1 MIRRAIAGLV
11 LAWVLAASGPAW
23 AHGLLMKL
31 RSEDSALVGEL
42 YYSGG
47 TRAGGEWIEVTDL
60 DGSAAPVVFQTGA
73 EGEFRQA
80 ATPGHRYS
88 VKAMGEEGHEIIM
101 TITVGDA
108 ARGTMQDEAT
118 DSEESTDTLP
128 AWALVG
134 GLMLMSVLPALW
146 FRRRDRLA
154 GRDEA

>member
-1 MIRRAIAGLV
+1 MIRRTIAGLV

-47 TRAGGEWIEVTDL
+47 NRAAREWIEVTDL

-80 ATPGHRYS
+80 ATPGHRYR

-101 TITVGDA
+101 TITVEDA
-108 ARGTMQDEAT
+108 GRGTMQDDEAT
-118 DSEESTDTLP
+118 APDDSADALP

-134 GLMLMSVLPALW
+134 GLLLLSALPALW
-146 FRRRDRLA
+146 FRRRDRQA
-154 GRDEA
+154 GHR